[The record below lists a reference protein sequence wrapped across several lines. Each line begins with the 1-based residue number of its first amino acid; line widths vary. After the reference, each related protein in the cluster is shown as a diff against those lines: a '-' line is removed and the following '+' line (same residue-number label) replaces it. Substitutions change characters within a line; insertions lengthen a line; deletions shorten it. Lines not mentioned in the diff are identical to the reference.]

1 MEIFDIEED
10 EELQQ
15 AFAGLQQVANS
26 IMTDFTLKRS
36 KQEYKELSSLIGQ
49 TVRVEYLRSAKISND
64 RLSSEG
70 VLSQVQPFKGISLK
84 GGTFIPFLDE
94 QRAIINVFEKNG
106 EEKVY
111 DRSHILHSGIKLSN
125 NELFAT
131 YKLNVF
137 GTVSPESEALKFE
150 KGNPEPHL

>member
-1 MEIFDIEED
+1 MEISDIEED
-10 EELQQ
+10 KELQQ

-36 KQEYKELSSLIGQ
+36 KQEYNELSSLIGQ
-49 TVRVEYLRSAKISND
+49 TVRVEYLRNAKISND

-70 VLSQVQPFKGISLK
+70 VLSKVQPFKGISLK

-94 QRAIINVFEKNG
+94 QRAIINIYKKDG

-111 DRSHILHSGIKLSN
+111 DRSHILHSGIKLLN

-137 GTVSPESEALKFE
+137 GTATPESEALKIE
-150 KGNPEPHL
+150 KENLTPHL